1 MKELM
6 REMTAEST
14 GVVLFPDLASKPV
27 GQLFVHIS
35 TVADGHQAND
45 SFFLFNGIDAMKA
58 TNAILSQ
65 PVQFPLERAS
75 AFRVGRDGS
84 NSRLDQLLEIRM
96 EPSDHLGHMRRNV
109 RAEGDQAV
117 RRFLTGVRG
126 SPNTSSNE
134 SPVCLV
140 L

>member
-1 MKELM
+1 M
-6 REMTAEST
+6 RVLLECG
-14 GVVLFPDLASKPV
+14 GVTEETLCVWFPPEPL
-27 GQLFVHIS
+27 GQILIDIT
-35 TVADGHQAND
+35 TVADGHRADD
-45 SFFLFNGIDAMKA
+45 SSFRFNGIHNTKA
-58 TNAILSQ
+58 TNAVLSQ

-75 AFRVGRDGS
+75 AFRVGRYGS
-84 NSRLDQLLEIRM
+84 NSCLDQLLEIRM
-96 EPSDHLGHMRRNV
+96 EPSDHLGRMRRNV

-134 SPVCLV
+134 SPVRLV

>member
-1 MKELM
+1 MG
-6 REMTAEST
+6 
-14 GVVLFPDLASKPV
+14 GVSDETLSVWLPSEPL
-27 GQLFVHIS
+27 GQIFIDRT
-35 TVADGHQAND
+35 TVADGHQTND
-45 SFFLFNGIDAMKA
+45 SSFRCNSINNTKA